1 MEEIKYPSIEQVKE
15 MQVQHTSVTA
25 IEWNASSHGM
35 MACSGVFYSR
45 RIEPN
50 GDGVTLTYTCKR
62 EAQDITEEVYRCD
75 KSDWERL
82 TAIIDRENLY
92 AWENLRIDPEKDN
105 RPIIYDYSSSS
116 NITLITGSGRYCINC
131 DTAKFCGGGEVID
144 GIIGIF
150 KECGDRQE
158 NLISR
163 NVTELPKPDWM
174 KRGFMSMGTPK
185 QPEPEPQPEQVQGEW
200 TYTGGAWTCPECNGE
215 GNEGKFCASCGS
227 WRPDLD
233 PNRNKAPQPQPE
245 QVQGEWTY
253 TGGAWT
259 CPECNGEGNE
269 GKFCASCG
277 SWRPDLD
284 PNRNKA
290 PQTQPAFPMMNGMME
305 AMGLLGDDKPD
316 EQLAALLEKQV
327 AHGRLLSFEYS
338 SWSNGMSMNSHSESS
353 TRLVL
358 SESGEATVVQR
369 VQQGNF
375 DAAVTEYMADERAVA
390 DLEKYIRENN
400 LTNLTELKYDRSKDP
415 FANVTDTSGGAH
427 YSIVFDERS
436 VGGSCFAAFSLDTD
450 AISQHGGSEITAQL
464 RTFCDRLCSEG
475 VITSSR
481 REPPAQRGMLGFAG
495 MLGAVSEGGSVGGN
509 KWVCG
514 ECGFENSGGK
524 FCNNCGA
531 PKK

>member
-50 GDGVTLTYTCKR
+50 GDGVTLTYSCKR

-105 RPIIYDYSSSS
+105 RPIIYDCSSSS

-185 QPEPEPQPEQVQGEW
+185 QPEPEPQPEQVQGE
-200 TYTGGAWTCPECNGE
+200 
-215 GNEGKFCASCGS
+215 
-227 WRPDLD
+227 R
-233 PNRNKAPQPQPE
+233 
-245 QVQGEWTY
+245 TY

-290 PQTQPAFPMMNGMME
+290 PQTQPAFPMMNGMMK

-375 DAAVTEYMADERAVA
+375 DAAVTEYRADERAVA

-450 AISQHGGSEITAQL
+450 AISQHGGAGVLDSLRGFITKLTLGSEMIKTYTEPQKPMGMSGFMGMGAIMGMAQ
-464 RTFCDRLCSEG
+464 
-475 VITSSR
+475 
-481 REPPAQRGMLGFAG
+481 Q
-495 MLGAVSEGGSVGGN
+495 GAD
-509 KWVCG
+509 KWVCS
-514 ECGFENSGGK
+514 ECGYEGNDGK
-524 FCNNCGA
+524 YCKNCGA

>member
-1 MEEIKYPSIEQVKE
+1 
-15 MQVQHTSVTA
+15 
-25 IEWNASSHGM
+25 
-35 MACSGVFYSR
+35 
-45 RIEPN
+45 
-50 GDGVTLTYTCKR
+50 
-62 EAQDITEEVYRCD
+62 
-75 KSDWERL
+75 
-82 TAIIDRENLY
+82 
-92 AWENLRIDPEKDN
+92 
-105 RPIIYDYSSSS
+105 
-116 NITLITGSGRYCINC
+116 
-131 DTAKFCGGGEVID
+131 
-144 GIIGIF
+144 
-150 KECGDRQE
+150 
-158 NLISR
+158 
-163 NVTELPKPDWM
+163 
-174 KRGFMSMGTPK
+174 
-185 QPEPEPQPEQVQGEW
+185 
-200 TYTGGAWTCPECNGE
+200 
-215 GNEGKFCASCGS
+215 
-227 WRPDLD
+227 
-233 PNRNKAPQPQPE
+233 
-245 QVQGEWTY
+245 
-253 TGGAWT
+253 
-259 CPECNGEGNE
+259 
-269 GKFCASCG
+269 
-277 SWRPDLD
+277 
-284 PNRNKA
+284 
-290 PQTQPAFPMMNGMME
+290 MMNGMMK

-375 DAAVTEYMADERAVA
+375 DAAVTEYRADERAVA

-427 YSIVFDERS
+427 YSIMFDDSSE
-436 VGGSCFAAFSLDTD
+436 GGSALACFTLDTA
-450 AISQHGGSEITAQL
+450 AIVQHGGSEITAQL

-495 MLGAVSEGGSVGGN
+495 MLGAVSDGGSVGGS

-524 FCNNCGA
+524 FCNSCGA

>member
-1 MEEIKYPSIEQVKE
+1 MEEIKYPSIEQVKK

-50 GDGVTLTYTCKR
+50 GDGVTLTYSCKR

-105 RPIIYDYSSSS
+105 RPIIYDCSSSS

-185 QPEPEPQPEQVQGEW
+185 QPESEPQPEQVQGEW
-200 TYTGGAWTCPECNGE
+200 TYTGGAWTCPECNFE

-245 QVQGEWTY
+245 QIQGEWTY
-253 TGGAWT
+253 TGGTWT
-259 CPECNGEGNE
+259 CPECNFEGNE
-269 GKFCASCG
+269 GKFCANCG

-290 PQTQPAFPMMNGMME
+290 PQTQPAFPMMNGMMK

-375 DAAVTEYMADERAVA
+375 DAAVTEYRADERAVA

-436 VGGSCFAAFSLDTD
+436 VGGSCFAAFLLDTD

-495 MLGAVSEGGSVGGN
+495 MLGAVSEGGSVGGS

-514 ECGFENSGGK
+514 ECGYEGNDGK
-524 FCNNCGA
+524 YCKNCGS

>member
-233 PNRNKAPQPQPE
+233 PNRNKAPQ
-245 QVQGEWTY
+245 
-253 TGGAWT
+253 
-259 CPECNGEGNE
+259 
-269 GKFCASCG
+269 
-277 SWRPDLD
+277 
-284 PNRNKA
+284 
-290 PQTQPAFPMMNGMME
+290 TQPAFPMMNGMMK

-375 DAAVTEYMADERAVA
+375 DAAVTEYRADERAVA